1 MKLDLTRLLA
11 IIVII
16 IAIVY
21 FNLNIFAPKLIP
33 NSLKIGILRKPTNIL
48 IIGTD
53 ITYDAVTR
61 QPIPQLDGRADT
73 ILLAHVNPM
82 KARINLLSIP
92 RDTMVEIPDYGFQKI
107 NTANVF
113 GGADL
118 VKESVTKLTNQKID
132 YYLEMKP
139 GIMSKLVNW
148 VGGVTLFVEKDMR
161 YTDKAQDLDIN
172 LTKGWQK
179 LSGKDAHD
187 YIRFRY
193 DIEGDIARIRRQQ
206 KFFRALTK
214 SIAKPSNIVKAPFA
228 VPAVLAEIKTDL
240 PLNQTIRF
248 LNLARMSTITAQ
260 TISGEGVMV
269 RRLGSVWKPDVKIMK
284 QQIEELF

>member
-82 KARINLLSIP
+82 KARINLLSYP
-92 RDTMVEIPDYGFQKI
+92 NAARDIVSFI
-107 NTANVF
+107 
-113 GGADL
+113 
-118 VKESVTKLTNQKID
+118 TKK
-132 YYLEMKP
+132 
-139 GIMSKLVNW
+139 
-148 VGGVTLFVEKDMR
+148 
-161 YTDKAQDLDIN
+161 
-172 LTKGWQK
+172 
-179 LSGKDAHD
+179 
-187 YIRFRY
+187 
-193 DIEGDIARIRRQQ
+193 
-206 KFFRALTK
+206 
-214 SIAKPSNIVKAPFA
+214 
-228 VPAVLAEIKTDL
+228 
-240 PLNQTIRF
+240 
-248 LNLARMSTITAQ
+248 
-260 TISGEGVMV
+260 
-269 RRLGSVWKPDVKIMK
+269 
-284 QQIEELF
+284 